1 MQAVLRADTKRLKLL
16 EEERRLQGQLEQGD
30 DTAAERLEKVEEMAQ
45 GTRAKT
51 GGSRDPQHVSS
62 SPSSQVYEELRAT
75 GAAAAEAKARRILAG
90 LGFDPEMQNR
100 PTQKFSG
107 GWRMRVSLAR
117 WAPTPCPPGLCPH
130 FRSCC
135 LLPPVLSDLSDSGGF
150 SPCLGVCSHL
160 SQELLGRLGRSVH
173 GLRLHL
179 AEASVGCLS
188 KGLPPTDPAFCR
200 PPSRALFMEPTLLM
214 LDEPTNHL
222 DLNAV
227 IWLNK

>member
-130 FRSCC
+130 FHSCC

-160 SQELLGRLGRSVH
+160 SQELLGEIGKECSWSQAPLSRGFC
-173 GLRLHL
+173 GLSEQGSSSH
-179 AEASVGCLS
+179 
-188 KGLPPTDPAFCR
+188 
-200 PPSRALFMEPTLLM
+200 
-214 LDEPTNHL
+214 
-222 DLNAV
+222 
-227 IWLNK
+227 

>member
-1 MQAVLRADTKRLKLL
+1 M
-16 EEERRLQGQLEQGD
+16 
-30 DTAAERLEKVEEMAQ
+30 
-45 GTRAKT
+45 
-51 GGSRDPQHVSS
+51 SS

-117 WAPTPCPPGLCPH
+117 WDPPHHPPFQPPSTRAL
-130 FRSCC
+130 S
-135 LLPPVLSDLSDSGGF
+135 LIPVLLRPSSPSLTVCLVRLGVF
-150 SPCLGVCSHL
+150 SPYLGVYSV
-160 SQELLGRLGRSVH
+160 SVSPAWEPSKERLGRSVH

-179 AEASVGCLS
+179 PEASLGSLS
-188 KGLPPTDPAFCR
+188 KGRLPPDTLHSAAL
-200 PPSRALFMEPTLLM
+200 PSRALFMEPTLLM